1 MQHHNHNKDC
11 SHNTFQPATQAVP
24 HDHHEGH
31 EHSLMSELLCHF
43 PYAVF
48 SVALGLALLSLI
60 SVVSLSQADP
70 RLARRT
76 AHVLFHSFHFMH
88 IVFAAVGTI
97 ITYMR
102 FSKRKSMVRAFFVG
116 LLCPTVFCVLS
127 DAVLP
132 YIAGLVLG
140 VNMHFHLCFYSE
152 LPNVLPFLLIGI
164 CTGLVM
170 SRDHAAEKSL
180 HAITSHMAHIFVSSL
195 ASTFYL
201 VAHGFHNW
209 YDSIGM
215 VFLSMIV
222 AVVIPCTLSDVA
234 VPMIIARADK
244 KHEKH

>member
-1 MQHHNHNKDC
+1 MDNNKNKEASRANC
-11 SHNTFQPATQAVP
+11 
-24 HDHHEGH
+24 HDHHDDH
-31 EHSLMSELLCHF
+31 EHTIMGELLCHF

-60 SVVSLSQADP
+60 SVVSLTNADP
-70 RLARRT
+70 KIEKKT

-97 ITYMR
+97 LTYMR
-102 FSKRKSMVRAFFVG
+102 FSKSKSMFKAFCVG
-116 LLCPTVFCVLS
+116 LICPTVFCMLS

-132 YIAGLVLG
+132 YIAGTLLG
-140 VNMHFHLCFYSE
+140 VQMSFHVCFYSE
-152 LPNVLPFLLIGI
+152 LANVLPFLFVGI
-164 CTGLVM
+164 ITGLIM
-170 SRDHAAEKSL
+170 SRDQQAERSL
-180 HAITSHMAHIFVSSL
+180 HTITSHVAHIFVSSL

-201 VAHGFHNW
+201 VAHGFSNW

-222 AVVIPCTLSDVA
+222 AVVIPCTMSDVA

-244 KHEKH
+244 KNEKH